1 MLIVGNPVKCKDG
14 TYIVPDEM
22 YEDSELVK
30 DFVDSE
36 TTQKWASE
44 HTVDEVTEEVEDLWM
59 K

>member
-1 MLIVGNPVKCKDG
+1 MSYQVKCKDG